1 MASSKKFWIFSDAFC
16 FFGFL
21 TQILYNLIPIVFIIQ
36 LKHGVLKKERLSYIG
51 ILCLYSTAFLY
62 FWVSIYRR
70 NEGDEIDPLDFC
82 NMAGAYLGLIYLF
95 IYIYFI
101 YYITNKLLGII
112 LIFIL
117 CLVSAGVFLLIRN
130 TVDNKEDNV
139 WVKIYNW
146 VGVVFNVFEN
156 LPLGFNIIYLIK
168 NKISEKYTLFG
179 AFFGLINET
188 IWLSWAINAI
198 FINGDN
204 LIHSFVANILGIT
217 IQLTQFFIFF
227 KFRNYEDDESSE
239 KRTNSVNSYEIAKD
253 SIIDNNGNII
263 TNTTNNELDTREES
277 NEPDYIQDL
286 L

>member
-1 MASSKKFWIFSDAFC
+1 M
-16 FFGFL
+16 

-146 VGVVFNVFEN
+146 VGVVFNISRCF
-156 LPLGFNIIYLIK
+156 PFN
-168 NKISEKYTLFG
+168 
-179 AFFGLINET
+179 
-188 IWLSWAINAI
+188 
-198 FINGDN
+198 
-204 LIHSFVANILGIT
+204 
-217 IQLTQFFIFF
+217 
-227 KFRNYEDDESSE
+227 
-239 KRTNSVNSYEIAKD
+239 
-253 SIIDNNGNII
+253 
-263 TNTTNNELDTREES
+263 
-277 NEPDYIQDL
+277 
-286 L
+286 